1 MKGKIRLIT
10 GKRRGQ
16 MFILA
21 TMLIAVYVVTMSATI
36 LNIGTI
42 QVSSNEQSL
51 REPYTN
57 LKRELQGFL
66 EYELARYTDN
76 TSTFGVIEAQLQL
89 STFLQTLEAVDFSR
103 TILTRINLIPNSLII
118 DAKANPVS
126 NISNGFTY
134 SSLIQARFHLEM
146 SDISS
151 SIEIVEDFNISFR
164 GYAEVSENI
173 VIVQQSKS
181 APSPDLVNANSVFVI
196 NGSSNLVGV
205 PYSNK
210 TGYFIFES
218 VFSIHNLGILN
229 VILPNG
235 VHIFS

>member
-1 MKGKIRLIT
+1 
-10 GKRRGQ
+10 
-16 MFILA
+16 
-21 TMLIAVYVVTMSATI
+21 
-36 LNIGTI
+36 
-42 QVSSNEQSL
+42 
-51 REPYTN
+51 
-57 LKRELQGFL
+57 
-66 EYELARYTDN
+66 
-76 TSTFGVIEAQLQL
+76 
-89 STFLQTLEAVDFSR
+89 
-103 TILTRINLIPNSLII
+103 LTRIDLIPNSLII

-126 NISNGFTY
+126 NVSNGFTY

-181 APSPDLVNANSVFVI
+181 GYSDLVNANSVFVI

-205 PYSNK
+205 PFSNK

-218 VFSIHNLGILN
+218 VLSIHNLGILN

>member
-1 MKGKIRLIT
+1 MKKIRLIT

-36 LNIGTI
+36 LNIGTH
-42 QVSSNEQSL
+42 QVFTNEQSL

-57 LKRELQGFL
+57 LKKELQGFL

-76 TSTFGVIEAQLQL
+76 TSTFDLANVQQQL
-89 STFLQTLEAVDFSR
+89 STFLQTIETVDFSR
-103 TILTRINLIPNSLII
+103 SILTSIDFIPDSLII

-134 SSLIQARFHLEM
+134 SSQIQAQFHLEM

-151 SIEIVEDFNISFR
+151 SIKIIEDFNISFK

-173 VIVQQSKS
+173 VIVQQSRS
-181 APSPDLVNANSVFVI
+181 TSSPDLVNANSVYVI

-205 PYSNK
+205 LYSNK

-218 VFSIHNLGILN
+218 LSTIHNLGMLH

-235 VHIFS
+235 VQIYS

>member
-76 TSTFGVIEAQLQL
+76 TSTFGVIEVELQL
-89 STFLQTLEAVDFSR
+89 STFLRTLEAVDFSR
-103 TILTRINLIPNSLII
+103 TILTRIDLIPNSLII

-126 NISNGFTY
+126 NVSNGFTY

-164 GYAEVSENI
+164 GYAEVSENL
-173 VIVQQSKS
+173 VIVRQSKS
-181 APSPDLVNANSVFVI
+181 ASPELVNANSVFVI

-218 VFSIHNLGILN
+218 VLSIHNLGILN

-235 VHIFS
+235 VHLYS

>member
-42 QVSSNEQSL
+42 QISSNEQSL

-57 LKRELQGFL
+57 VKRELQGFL

-76 TSTFGVIEAQLQL
+76 TSTFGVIEVQLQL
-89 STFLQTLEAVDFSR
+89 STFLRTLEAVDFSR
-103 TILTRINLIPNSLII
+103 AILTRIDLIPNSLII

-126 NISNGFTY
+126 NVSNGFTY

-173 VIVQQSKS
+173 VIVQQSKRVYS
-181 APSPDLVNANSVFVI
+181 NFVNANSVLVI

-218 VFSIHNLGILN
+218 VLSIHNLGILN

-235 VHIFS
+235 VHLYS

>member
-42 QVSSNEQSL
+42 QMSSNEQSL

-76 TSTFGVIEAQLQL
+76 TSTFGVIEVELQL
-89 STFLQTLEAVDFSR
+89 STFLRTLEAVDFSR
-103 TILTRINLIPNSLII
+103 TILTRIDLIPNSLII

-126 NISNGFTY
+126 NVSNGFTY

-164 GYAEVSENI
+164 GYAEVSENL
-173 VIVQQSKS
+173 VIVRQSKS
-181 APSPDLVNANSVFVI
+181 ASPELVNANSVFVI

-218 VFSIHNLGILN
+218 VLSIHNLGILN

>member
-1 MKGKIRLIT
+1 MKEKFRLIT

-42 QVSSNEQSL
+42 QISSNEPSL

-76 TSTFGVIEAQLQL
+76 TSTFGVIEVQLQL
-89 STFLQTLEAVDFSR
+89 STFLRTLEAVDFSR
-103 TILTRINLIPNSLII
+103 TILTRIDLIPNSLII

-126 NISNGFTY
+126 NVSNGFTY

-181 APSPDLVNANSVFVI
+181 GYSDLVNANSVFVI

-205 PYSNK
+205 PYPNK

-218 VFSIHNLGILN
+218 VLSIHNLGILN

>member
-1 MKGKIRLIT
+1 MKRKIHLIT

-42 QVSSNEQSL
+42 QISSNEQSL

-57 LKRELQGFL
+57 LKKELQGFL

-76 TSTFGVIEAQLQL
+76 SSTFGVVEVQSHLMA
-89 STFLQTLEAVDFSR
+89 FLQTLESVDFSR
-103 TILTRINLIPNSLII
+103 SLLTRIDLIPNSLVI
-118 DAKANPVS
+118 DANTNPVS
-126 NISNGFTY
+126 NVSSGSIY
-134 SSLIQARFHLEM
+134 LSLIQARFHLEM

-151 SIEIVEDFNISFR
+151 SIQIIEDFNLSFT

-173 VIVQQSKS
+173 VIVQQSRS
-181 APSPDLVNANSVFVI
+181 TSPDFVNANSVFLI
-196 NGSSNLVGV
+196 NGSSNLAGV
-205 PYSNK
+205 PYSDK

-218 VFSIHNLGILN
+218 LVSIHNLGILN

-235 VHIFS
+235 VQVYS

>member
-1 MKGKIRLIT
+1 MKERFRIIT

-36 LNIGTI
+36 LNIGTN

-51 REPYTN
+51 REPYAN
-57 LKRELQGFL
+57 LKNELQGFL
-66 EYELARYTDN
+66 EYGLARYTDN
-76 TSTFGVIEAQLQL
+76 TSTFVLTDVQLQL
-89 STFLQTLEAVDFSR
+89 TTFLQTLEAVDFTRS
-103 TILTRINLIPNSLII
+103 ILTSIDLIPNSLII
-118 DAKANPVS
+118 DARTNPIS
-126 NISNGFTY
+126 NVSNGFTY

-151 SIEIVEDFNISFR
+151 TIRIIEDFNISFK
-164 GYAEVSENI
+164 GYAEVNENV
-173 VIVQQSKS
+173 VIIQQSKG
-181 APSPDLVNANSVFVI
+181 AFPDFVNANSVFVI

-205 PYSNK
+205 PYFNQ

-218 VFSIHNLGILN
+218 LSSIHNLGILN

-235 VHIFS
+235 VHIYS

>member
-1 MKGKIRLIT
+1 MKEKFRLIT

-42 QVSSNEQSL
+42 QISSNEQSL

-76 TSTFGVIEAQLQL
+76 TSTFGVIEVQLQL
-89 STFLQTLEAVDFSR
+89 STFLRTLKAVDSSR
-103 TILTRINLIPNSLII
+103 TILTRIDLIPNSLII

-126 NISNGFTY
+126 NVSNGFTY

-181 APSPDLVNANSVFVI
+181 GYSDLVNANSVFVI

-205 PYSNK
+205 PFSNK

-218 VFSIHNLGILN
+218 VLSIHNLGILN

>member
-1 MKGKIRLIT
+1 MKEKIRLIT

-42 QVSSNEQSL
+42 QISSNEQSL

-76 TSTFGVIEAQLQL
+76 TSTFGVIEVQLQL
-89 STFLQTLEAVDFSR
+89 STFLRTLEAVDFSR
-103 TILTRINLIPNSLII
+103 TILTRIDLIPNSLII

-126 NISNGFTY
+126 NVSNGFTY

-181 APSPDLVNANSVFVI
+181 GYSDLVNANSVFVI

-205 PYSNK
+205 PYSTK

-218 VFSIHNLGILN
+218 VLSIHNLGILN

>member
-1 MKGKIRLIT
+1 MKKIIRPIT
-10 GKRRGQ
+10 TKRRGQ

-36 LNIGTI
+36 LNIGTT
-42 QVSSNEQSL
+42 QVSFNEQSL

-66 EYELARYTDN
+66 EYELAQYTDN
-76 TSTFGVIEAQLQL
+76 SSTFSQADAQLKL
-89 STFLQTLEAVDFSR
+89 MTFLGTLEAVDSSR
-103 TILTRINLIPNSLII
+103 SILTSINLFPNSLII
-118 DAKANPVS
+118 DAKTNPVS
-126 NISNGFTY
+126 NVSNGFTY

-151 SIEIVEDFNISFR
+151 TIKIIEDFNISFK
-164 GYAEVSENI
+164 GYAEVNENV
-173 VIVQQSKS
+173 VIVKQSKS
-181 APSPDLVNANSVFVI
+181 ASLDLINANSVLVI
-196 NGSSNLVGV
+196 NGSSNLAGV

-218 VFSIHNLGILN
+218 LTSIHNIGILN

-235 VHIFS
+235 VHIYS

>member
-1 MKGKIRLIT
+1 MKEKFRLIT

-42 QVSSNEQSL
+42 QISSNEQSL

-76 TSTFGVIEAQLQL
+76 TSTFGVIEVQLQL
-89 STFLQTLEAVDFSR
+89 STFLRTLEAVDFSR
-103 TILTRINLIPNSLII
+103 TILTRIDLIPNSLII

-126 NISNGFTY
+126 NVSNGFTY

-181 APSPDLVNANSVFVI
+181 GYSDLVNANSVFVI

-205 PYSNK
+205 PYPNK

-218 VFSIHNLGILN
+218 VLSIHNLGILN

>member
-1 MKGKIRLIT
+1 MKEKFRLIT

-42 QVSSNEQSL
+42 QISSNEQSL
-51 REPYTN
+51 HEPYTN
-57 LKRELQGFL
+57 LKKELQGFL

-76 TSTFGVIEAQLQL
+76 SSTFGVVEVQSHLL
-89 STFLQTLEAVDFSR
+89 TFLQTSESVDFSR
-103 TILTRINLIPNSLII
+103 SILTRVDLIPNSLII
-118 DAKANPVS
+118 DANANSVS
-126 NISNGFTY
+126 NVSNGFTY
-134 SSLIQARFHLEM
+134 SSLIKARFHLEM

-151 SIEIVEDFNISFR
+151 SIQIIEDFNLSFT
-164 GYAEVSENI
+164 GYADVNENI
-173 VIVQQSKS
+173 VIIQQSRS
-181 APSPDLVNANSVFVI
+181 TSPDFVNANSVIVT
-196 NGSSNLVGV
+196 NGSSDLVGA

-218 VFSIHNLGILN
+218 LVSIHNLGILD

-235 VHIFS
+235 VHIYS